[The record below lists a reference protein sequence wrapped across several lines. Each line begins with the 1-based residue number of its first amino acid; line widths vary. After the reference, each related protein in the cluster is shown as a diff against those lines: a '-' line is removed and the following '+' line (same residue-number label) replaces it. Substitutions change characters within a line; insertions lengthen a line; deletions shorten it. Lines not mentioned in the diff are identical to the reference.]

1 MNGMPRSFRGLA
13 ESPAAVSEIHAAF
26 RQEAYWLDRLASGDA
41 VTTMDSLVVDESG
54 AVAVR
59 YTQHLGRRVLPGA
72 VARLV
77 PGDLRMDY
85 TETWSPVEGGRA
97 DGRIA
102 VAVSGNL
109 GSCRA
114 TTWLEPDG
122 AGSRLRFEG
131 TVKVG
136 IPLVGGNLEKAVSA
150 DLAANVPSVLG
161 FTTTWVVRHS

>member
-13 ESPAAVSEIHAAF
+13 DSPAAVTEIHAAF
-26 RQEAYWLDRLASGDA
+26 AREDYWLDRLATGDT
-41 VTTMDSLVVDESG
+41 VTTLESLIVDDEG

-59 YTQHLGRRVLPGA
+59 YVQHLGRQLLPGA
-72 VARLV
+72 VARLA
-77 PGDLRMDY
+77 PSDLRMEY
-85 TETWSPVEGGRA
+85 TETWSAVDSGRAGGRI
-97 DGRIA
+97 G

-136 IPLVGGNLEKAVSA
+136 IPLVGGNLEKAVGA
-150 DLAANVPSVLG
+150 DLAANVPSVLT
-161 FTTTWVVRHS
+161 FTTTWVAEHR